1 MKYMRFS
8 DNGGY
13 SQQSIGNILHNFIP
27 NSNAVLY
34 LRMKTLELS
43 DQMLGLGTLQ
53 VTVVDCFILLN
64 KIAGGNGMKTT

>member
-1 MKYMRFS
+1 MRFS

-27 NSNAVLY
+27 NSNAVLC

-43 DQMLGLGTLQ
+43 NQMLGLGPLQ
-53 VTVVDCFILLN
+53 VSVVDCFILLN
-64 KIAGGNGMKTT
+64 KIAGCSGMKTT